1 MSKVKSCIVC
11 SKSITNRRCDAK
23 TCSNSC
29 RTALWRLSSAG
40 PVPVK
45 VVLSQLQY
53 NQLKADA
60 DDIGVLINQLI
71 IARSTKPFNSIGG
84 SL

>member
-29 RTALWRLSSAG
+29 RTALWRLSNAG
-40 PVPVK
+40 PVSIKAVFSK
-45 VVLSQLQY
+45 LEFT
-53 NQLKADA
+53 QLKLDA
-60 DDIGVLINQLI
+60 DNRGVLVNQLI
-71 IARSTKPFNSIGG
+71 HDRAIQSTNVGAAA
-84 SL
+84 